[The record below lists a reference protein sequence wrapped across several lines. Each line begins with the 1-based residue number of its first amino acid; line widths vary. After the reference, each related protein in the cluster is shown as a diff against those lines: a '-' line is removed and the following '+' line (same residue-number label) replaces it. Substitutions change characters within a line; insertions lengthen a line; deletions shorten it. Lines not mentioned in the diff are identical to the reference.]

1 MSSRRDRETLLL
13 RFGRF
18 VVRRR
23 RAIQALAI
31 LLVIAGVFGVMN
43 LRVNYDLL
51 SYLPED
57 LPSVKGF
64 RVLTD
69 EFSLGNVAQVMI
81 EGADDA
87 RVKNLVERIREVKG
101 VSEVRWVS
109 DVAPIEQPREFLD
122 PNLARNYYAGDAT
135 LVQVSF
141 EQAQTDPRTERAV
154 REIKRILAGVDASMT
169 GIQQMELAEV
179 MAQDR
184 VRIGAAVLVLVS
196 VVLLLTVPSV
206 VVPVLFVLTIGATVF
221 VNLGL
226 SFYLGQEISYLTGV
240 TVFAMQFAVTMDY
253 ALFLYHR
260 FEEERN
266 RSDVEEAMAVA
277 TAATFKSIAS
287 AALTTIAGFLALG
300 AMHLGFGKD
309 MGFTLARGVV
319 FAMAGVVTILPGL
332 LVDFRPIIERVS
344 HRVPRFDFSR
354 LGEAVA
360 RHAWPT
366 IGVALVALVAA
377 SWAYSKV
384 SLSYD
389 LTQSLPKDLPSVL
402 ADDKISEAFGRASTV
417 YLVVEGAD
425 DLAKLDALRGRL
437 ERVPGVTRVFGYTT
451 LVDPRLPDEFVPAS
465 AREAFFSEGRTY
477 LTLDLAYGLDDTE
490 RLDETLDAIRA
501 ETARSWPSP
510 AYLTGQTVLTRDMEH
525 ASQGDADRINALSIA
540 AILVIVAVAFRSLA
554 VPVALLGCIQLAILV
569 NQGFEA
575 LSGGKLIFVAALA
588 IGAIQLG
595 ATVDYAI
602 LLTTRYE
609 EELGRIGDRIRAI
622 HIAVAESSQSILVSA
637 STMFAATISL
647 ALLSRVGILSKLSGL
662 IARGA
667 VTSFAVILLVLPAVL
682 VVGQPLYER
691 LSIGWPKHV
700 KRGR

>member
-1 MSSRRDRETLLL
+1 
-13 RFGRF
+13 
-18 VVRRR
+18 
-23 RAIQALAI
+23 
-31 LLVIAGVFGVMN
+31 
-43 LRVNYDLL
+43 
-51 SYLPED
+51 
-57 LPSVKGF
+57 
-64 RVLTD
+64 
-69 EFSLGNVAQVMI
+69 
-81 EGADDA
+81 
-87 RVKNLVERIREVKG
+87 
-101 VSEVRWVS
+101 
-109 DVAPIEQPREFLD
+109 
-122 PNLARNYYAGDAT
+122 
-135 LVQVSF
+135 
-141 EQAQTDPRTERAV
+141 
-154 REIKRILAGVDASMT
+154 
-169 GIQQMELAEV
+169 MEL
-179 MAQDR
+179 QR
-184 VRIGAAVLVLVS
+184 
-196 VVLLLTVPSV
+196 
-206 VVPVLFVLTIGATVF
+206 
-221 VNLGL
+221 
-226 SFYLGQEISYLTGV
+226 TGV
-240 TVFAMQFAVTMDY
+240 AGLDQLIGGIPRGSRNLIYGPPGTGKTVFAMQFAVTMDY

-260 FEEERN
+260 FEEERAHAATE
-266 RSDVEEAMAVA
+266 DAMAVA

-287 AALTTIAGFLALG
+287 AALTTIAGFLALS

-360 RHAWPT
+360 RHAWP
-366 IGVALVALVAA
+366 IIAIAVVVLAAA
-377 SWAYSKV
+377 SWAYGRV

-389 LTQSLPKDLPSVL
+389 LTQSLPKDLPSVK
-402 ADDKISEAFGRASTV
+402 ADDRIAEAFDRASTM

-425 DLAKLDALRGRL
+425 DVARLDALRERLSRL
-437 ERVPGVTRVFGYTT
+437 EGVNRVFGYTA

-465 AREAFFSEGRTY
+465 AREAFFSDDRTY
-477 LTLDLAYGLDDTE
+477 LTLDLAYGLDDTA
-490 RLDETLDAIRA
+490 RLDATLDAIRA
-501 ETARSWPSP
+501 EAKRSWP
-510 AYLTGQTVLTRDMEH
+510 ATTYLTGQTVLTRDMEH
-525 ASQGDADRINALSIA
+525 ASEGDADRINLLSVA
-540 AILVIVAVAFRSLA
+540 AILLIVAVAFRSVA
-554 VPVALLGCIQLAILV
+554 VPLALLGCIQLAILV
-569 NQGFEA
+569 NQGLEA

-609 EELGRIGDRIRAI
+609 EELGRLGDRIRAI

-647 ALLSRVGILSKLSGL
+647 AVLSRVGILSKLSGL

-691 LSIGWPKHV
+691 LSVGWPKHV